1 MVQANAPKDFSYL
14 IGMPQAEAEAIMSTL
29 SLDDKMAAMNTLFSS
44 LNRRMTEKIVEI
56 ATSGRGLNQ
65 ASVDDTLR
73 KIEKG
78 QRIVDG
84 KAVPKS
90 RTEV

>member
-29 SLDDKMAAMNTLFSS
+29 SLDDKMEAMNTLFSS
-44 LNRRMTEKIVEI
+44 LNKRMTEKIVEI
-56 ATSGRGLNQ
+56 ATNGRGLNQ
-65 ASVDDTLR
+65 ATADGYLR

-84 KAVPKS
+84 KAVPAS
-90 RTEV
+90 RTDV